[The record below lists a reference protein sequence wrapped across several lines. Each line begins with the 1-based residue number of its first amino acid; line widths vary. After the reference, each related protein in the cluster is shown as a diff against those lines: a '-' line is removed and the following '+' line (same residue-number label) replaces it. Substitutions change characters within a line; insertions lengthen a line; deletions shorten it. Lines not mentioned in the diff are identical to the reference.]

1 MHSFDWATLAQEW
14 RNHKYS
20 YDKSESSAKSK
31 HALWAEANGSH
42 RRSFRSI
49 QKFMGQLNKIFNNET
64 VDLVHVSERIQ
75 AAFGYFLKPMD
86 ELVLKSCGN

>member
-1 MHSFDWATLAQEW
+1 MAQPYIAMVTSLKVQPNRNTHFGLRSKWKPSTL
-14 RNHKYS
+14 
-20 YDKSESSAKSK
+20 
-31 HALWAEANGSH
+31 
-42 RRSFRSI
+42 FRSI
-49 QKFMGQLNKIFNNET
+49 KKFMGQLNKIFNNET